1 MKNNFCYKYTLK
13 FFLILF
19 SFSTPVACVQKHK
32 FDSDKIKL
40 SEREMSNV
48 LADIFLMEAYV
59 NEKTAGLFPDSIANI
74 KKSLYRPILLKHKI
88 DSVDFY
94 STLNFYQAHPKE
106 FLPVLSQVDSI
117 LVKIKPLD
125 TATISVSNSPIVE
138 VPKNFDS
145 LANFSEQEKALR
157 EIYLKKNKLRKNE
170 NSK

>member
-1 MKNNFCYKYTLK
+1 MRYFFHKYSSK
-13 FFLILF
+13 FILYAL
-19 SFSTPVACVQKHK
+19 SFVIILSCVRKHK
-32 FDSDKIKL
+32 FDTDKKQLSDNK
-40 SEREMSNV
+40 MMAV
-48 LADIFLMEAYV
+48 LTDIFLMEAYV

-125 TATISVSNSPIVE
+125 TATISVSNAPIID